1 MKLFVLYLCAD
12 IFAVVTKT
20 EQTYRLAIFCDENV
34 PPFGPTLPNPPEFTV
49 SGNTKKRQNNSTF
62 SLVLMQYEYAFKL
75 FFFSQNNIFGLTHI
89 YKILF

>member
-1 MKLFVLYLCAD
+1 MELFVLYSFAD

-49 SGNTKKRQNNSTF
+49 SGNKKKKKTS
-62 SLVLMQYEYAFKL
+62 K
-75 FFFSQNNIFGLTHI
+75 
-89 YKILF
+89 